1 MTTIN
6 RLTLIRYL
14 YGKMER
20 SLSGSALERAKTEIN
35 RKSDHDLFML
45 CLHISQRDPAAVR
58 AAVTVCGNQ
67 S

>member
-20 SLSGSALERAKTEIN
+20 SLSSSALERAKTEIN

-45 CLHISQRDPAAVR
+45 CLHVSQRDPAAVR
-58 AAVTVCGNQ
+58 AVVTVCGNQ